1 MVSMTFSRCLK
12 SGFRKLPLKRTK
24 TWTVLLCICVAALV
38 FPHASPAM
46 SDDVSAISPQKRAA
60 LGVAALQSW
69 YNEQTGL
76 YNTTGWW
83 NSANAITTLADYSRI
98 SGSHHYEA
106 VFYHTFTQA
115 QKTAPGFL
123 NKFYDDEGWWALA
136 WIDVYDLTH
145 QPKYLQM
152 AQSIFTDMAGGW
164 SDDCSGGIWWSKDR
178 KYKNAI
184 ANELFLSVAAHLATR
199 ATTGSDRKKY
209 LSWAR
214 REWQWFAKS
223 GMINADHLVNDGL
236 DAKCQN
242 NHATTWS
249 YNQGVILGGL
259 AELYRVRHDRKLLDM
274 AGSIAGAAISA
285 PALVDAHGILH
296 ESCEPK
302 CGDDGSQF
310 KGIFARN
317 LEALDEVSPA
327 TAYSRFITTN
337 AESVWSGGRPPDYRL
352 GLIWSAP
359 YGASDA
365 NASTQSSA
373 LDVLVAA
380 FASSSRNK
388 AAADR

>member
-1 MVSMTFSRCLK
+1 MVSMTFSPSDKADCSRAPSK
-12 SGFRKLPLKRTK
+12 QPGTPS
-24 TWTVLLCICVAALV
+24 VLLCFCLAVVL
-38 FPHASPAM
+38 FFHASPAM

-60 LGVAALQSW
+60 LGIAALQSW

-98 SGSHHYEA
+98 SGSHDYEA
-106 VFYHTFTQA
+106 VFDHTFTQA

-145 QPKYLQM
+145 QPQYLQM

-164 SDDCSGGIWWSKDR
+164 SGDCSGGIWWSKDR

-184 ANELFLSVAAHLATR
+184 ANELFLSVAAHLAAR

-214 REWQWFAKS
+214 REWRWFAQS
-223 GMINADHLVNDGL
+223 GMINAGHLVNDGL

-274 AGSIAGAAISA
+274 ARSIAGAAISA
-285 PALVDAHGILH
+285 PALVDARGILH

-302 CGDDGSQF
+302 CGGDGPQF

-317 LEALDEVSPA
+317 LEALDEVFPA
-327 TAYSRFITTN
+327 PAYSGFIATN
-337 AESVWSGGRPPDYRL
+337 AGSVWSGAQPPDYRL
-352 GLIWSAP
+352 GLIWSTP

-388 AAADR
+388 VATHR